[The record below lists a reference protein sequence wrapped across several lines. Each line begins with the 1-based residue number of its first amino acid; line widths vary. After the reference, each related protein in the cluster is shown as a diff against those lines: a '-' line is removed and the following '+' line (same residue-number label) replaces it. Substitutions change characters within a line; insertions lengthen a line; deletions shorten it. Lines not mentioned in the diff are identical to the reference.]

1 MPLTTRDVSTREKNA
16 KTWVYIYVKR
26 TLWGKKLL
34 VVLCISP
41 DASYESE
48 HESESLF
55 HVIANC

>member
-1 MPLTTRDVSTREKNA
+1 MQKLGYILEK
-16 KTWVYIYVKR
+16 KTY
-26 TLWGKKLL
+26 GKKLL

-41 DASYESE
+41 DVSYESE